1 MFRHTG
7 TPLAAPPSESIR
19 TGQTG
24 WQATSRSITTSLKA
38 AQCLLMLSKAG
49 PAKSSSSR
57 LPTPETCWKGQGVK
71 GHPRTDEVSTACR
84 DVGDCTYPGLRALLV
99 AATCGA

>member
-38 AQCLLMLSKAG
+38 AQCLIMLSKAG
-49 PAKSSSSR
+49 PAKSSSLR
-57 LPTPETCWKGQGVK
+57 LPTPRNMLERARREGTSQN
-71 GHPRTDEVSTACR
+71 RRSID
-84 DVGDCTYPGLRALLV
+84 GL
-99 AATCGA
+99 

>member
-24 WQATSRSITTSLKA
+24 WKATSKSITKSLKA
-38 AQCLLMLSKAG
+38 AQCLIMLSKAG
-49 PAKSSSSR
+49 PAKSSSLQ
-57 LPTPETCWKGQGVK
+57 LPTPRNILERARHAETSQN
-71 GHPRTDEVSTACR
+71 RRSID
-84 DVGDCTYPGLRALLV
+84 GL
-99 AATCGA
+99 